1 MSKIRRFKHW
11 TKYSA
16 TYRLFI
22 FLKQLKERTKKK
34 KKEQRKSC
42 DRRRI
47 RRFWRWITNKQQIKI
62 IEKKRAVS

>member
-11 TKYSA
+11 TKYLA
-16 TYRLFI
+16 NNRFFFFI
-22 FLKQLKERTKKK
+22 KQLKERIKKK
-34 KKEQRKSC
+34 NKEQRKSC